1 MIKKVTDLPDN
12 VIGFSASGLVTAQ
25 DYERVIIPIVE
36 AKLGNYQKIRLLYH
50 LGSEFAGFEM
60 GALWDDAKIGLQHLT
75 EWERIAVVTDN
86 DWLRS
91 AIKVLGF
98 IIPGQVRVFAND
110 QLAEAKVWLCA

>member
-25 DYERVIIPIVE
+25 DYETVIIPTVE
-36 AKLGNYQKIRLLYH
+36 AKLSDSKKIRLLYH

-98 IIPGQVRVFAND
+98 IIPGQVRVFTND
-110 QLAEAKVWLCA
+110 QLAEAKAWLSA